1 MLEYTKSIKEN
12 ISLEKFYN
20 YLNLESTKTQIKK
33 SIFGS
38 PTHYKSQKY
47 NVNLLKCILTKVEAV
62 IQPSSL

>member
-12 ISLEKFYN
+12 ISLEKFYS

-38 PTHYKSQKY
+38 PTHYESQKY
-47 NVNLLKCILTKVEAV
+47 NC
-62 IQPSSL
+62 QSSKMYSDKSRSGDSI